1 MYQTILLAAPLQQW
15 DRYSAYALAAR
26 DVAASLVR
34 HTSRR
39 VHVLSV
45 YEHPSVPNTVS
56 NEMGAKYCERE
67 LQERA
72 DRAREEKVREA
83 DELMRRMMSDYVGPL
98 EAEGFTISQILRVG
112 HPPDVIVEIAR
123 SIGADMLI
131 IGSHRKRGP
140 FDVLG
145 GTAQQIIRHAPCLV
159 LLVSPKPGRHVGT

>member
-1 MYQTILLAAPLQQW
+1 MYQTILLAAALRQW
-15 DRYSAYALAAR
+15 DRYSAHALAAR

-34 HTSRR
+34 HTSRH

-56 NEMGAKYCERE
+56 KEMGAKYCEQE

-72 DRAREEKVREA
+72 DHVRQEKVREA
-83 DELMRRMMSDYVGPL
+83 DELMLRMMSDYVGPL

-123 SIGADMLI
+123 SIRADMLI

-145 GTAQQIIRHAPCLV
+145 GTAQRIIRHAPCLV
-159 LLVSPKPGRHVGT
+159 LLVSPEPGRRGT

>member
-1 MYQTILLAAPLQQW
+1 MYQTILLAAALQQW
-15 DRYSAYALAAR
+15 DWYSAYALAAR

-45 YEHPSVPNTVS
+45 YEDPGVPSTVS
-56 NEMGAKYCERE
+56 KEEGAKYCEQE
-67 LQERA
+67 LQKRTN
-72 DRAREEKVREA
+72 RAREEKAREA
-83 DELMRRMMSDYVGPL
+83 DDLMRRMMSDYVRPL

-112 HPPDVIVEIAR
+112 HPPEVIVEIAR

-131 IGSHRKRGP
+131 VGSHRKRGL
-140 FDVLG
+140 FDVFG

-159 LLVSPKPGRHVGT
+159 LLVSPEPGRLGT